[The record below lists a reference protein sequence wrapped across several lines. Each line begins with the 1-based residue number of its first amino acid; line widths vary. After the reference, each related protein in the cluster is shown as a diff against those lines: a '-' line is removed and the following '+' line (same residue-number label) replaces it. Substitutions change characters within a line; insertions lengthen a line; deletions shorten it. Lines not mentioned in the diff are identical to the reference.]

1 MKKCGFCGANSDDDA
16 KFCPSCGGSDFS
28 EVGAEQG
35 STLNGAQTI
44 SQPVVPAQPEQP
56 TAHAEQVAASSV
68 APAAPVR
75 ENIVAGAVG
84 AFLFSL
90 IGAAL
95 YVLIYQ
101 ANIISGICGLV
112 IFVLAS
118 FGYGVFARTK
128 NRSSVP
134 NIVVSV
140 IVMAVM
146 IFISEYICISL
157 EIYKVYSDIGI
168 TVFDAISSVPEFLS
182 VPEIRSDFLKELAWA
197 YLFGF
202 AVSAS
207 YIVRLVRERKN
218 KK

>member
-1 MKKCGFCGANSDDDA
+1 MKKCSFCGANSDDDA

-28 EVGAEQG
+28 EVGTEQG
-35 STLNGAQTI
+35 STLNGEQTV
-44 SQPVVPAQPEQP
+44 SQPVVSVQPEQP
-56 TAHAEQVAASSV
+56 V
-68 APAAPVR
+68 APAAQVR

-90 IGAAL
+90 IGVAL

>member
-1 MKKCGFCGANSDDDA
+1 M
-16 KFCPSCGGSDFS
+16 
-28 EVGAEQG
+28 
-35 STLNGAQTI
+35 
-44 SQPVVPAQPEQP
+44 
-56 TAHAEQVAASSV
+56 
-68 APAAPVR
+68 
-75 ENIVAGAVG
+75 
-84 AFLFSL
+84 
-90 IGAAL
+90 IGTAL

-168 TVFDAISSVPEFLS
+168 TVFDAISSVPEFLF

>member
-1 MKKCGFCGANSDDDA
+1 MKKCSFCGANSDDDA

-28 EVGAEQG
+28 EVGTEQG
-35 STLNGAQTI
+35 STLNGEQTV
-44 SQPVVPAQPEQP
+44 SQPVVSVQPEQP
-56 TAHAEQVAASSV
+56 V

-90 IGAAL
+90 IGVAL

-140 IVMAVM
+140 IVMAAM

-168 TVFDAISSVPEFLS
+168 TFFDAVSSVPEFLS
-182 VPEIRSDFLKELAWA
+182 IPEIRSDFLKELAWA

>member
-1 MKKCGFCGANSDDDA
+1 MKKCSFCGANSDDDA

-28 EVGAEQG
+28 EVGTEQG
-35 STLNGAQTI
+35 STLNGEQTV
-44 SQPVVPAQPEQP
+44 SQPVVSVQPEQP
-56 TAHAEQVAASSV
+56 V

-90 IGAAL
+90 IGVAL

-140 IVMAVM
+140 IVMAAM

-168 TVFDAISSVPEFLS
+168 TFFDAVSSVPEFLS
-182 VPEIRSDFLKELAWA
+182 IPEIRSDFLKELAWA
-197 YLFGF
+197 YLFGC

>member
-1 MKKCGFCGANSDDDA
+1 MKKCSFCGANSDDDA

-28 EVGAEQG
+28 EVGTEQG
-35 STLNGAQTI
+35 STLNGEQTV
-44 SQPVVPAQPEQP
+44 SQPVVPVQPEQP
-56 TAHAEQVAASSV
+56 A
-68 APAAPVR
+68 APASQVR

-90 IGAAL
+90 IGVAL

-140 IVMAVM
+140 IVMAAM

-168 TVFDAISSVPEFLS
+168 TFFDAVSSVPEFLS
-182 VPEIRSDFLKELAWA
+182 IPEIRSDFLKELAWA

>member
-1 MKKCGFCGANSDDDA
+1 MKKCSFCGANSDDDA

-28 EVGAEQG
+28 EVGTEQG
-35 STLNGAQTI
+35 STLNGEQTV
-44 SQPVVPAQPEQP
+44 SQPVVSVQPEQL
-56 TAHAEQVAASSV
+56 V

-90 IGAAL
+90 IGVAL

-140 IVMAVM
+140 IVMAAM

-157 EIYKVYSDIGI
+157 EIYKVYSDIEI
-168 TVFDAISSVPEFLS
+168 TFFDAVSSVPEFLS
-182 VPEIRSDFLKELAWA
+182 IPEIRSDFLKELAWA

>member
-1 MKKCGFCGANSDDDA
+1 MKKCSFCGANSDDDA

-28 EVGAEQG
+28 EVGTEQG
-35 STLNGAQTI
+35 STLNGEQTV
-44 SQPVVPAQPEQP
+44 SQPVVSVQPEQP
-56 TAHAEQVAASSV
+56 V

-90 IGAAL
+90 IGVAL

-140 IVMAVM
+140 IVMAAM

-168 TVFDAISSVPEFLS
+168 TFFDAVSSVPEFFS

>member
-1 MKKCGFCGANSDDDA
+1 MKKCSFCGANSDDDA

-44 SQPVVPAQPEQP
+44 SQPVVPVQPEQP
-56 TAHAEQVAASSV
+56 TAHAEQVAA
-68 APAAPVR
+68 PVR
-75 ENIVAGAVG
+75 ENIVTGAVG

>member
-1 MKKCGFCGANSDDDA
+1 MKKCSFCGANSDDDA

-44 SQPVVPAQPEQP
+44 SQPVVPVQPEQP
-56 TAHAEQVAASSV
+56 TAHAEQV
-68 APAAPVR
+68 AAPVR

-128 NRSSVP
+128 NRSS
-134 NIVVSV
+134 
-140 IVMAVM
+140 
-146 IFISEYICISL
+146 
-157 EIYKVYSDIGI
+157 GI

>member
-1 MKKCGFCGANSDDDA
+1 MKKCSFCGANSDDDA

-28 EVGAEQG
+28 EVGTEQG
-35 STLNGAQTI
+35 STLNGEQTV
-44 SQPVVPAQPEQP
+44 SQPVVSVQPEQP
-56 TAHAEQVAASSV
+56 A
-68 APAAPVR
+68 APAAQVR

-84 AFLFSL
+84 AFLFSV
-90 IGAAL
+90 IGVAL

-140 IVMAVM
+140 IVMAAM

-168 TVFDAISSVPEFLS
+168 TFFDAVSSVPEFLS
-182 VPEIRSDFLKELAWA
+182 IPEIRSDFLKELAWA

-207 YIVRLVRERKN
+207 YIVRIVRERKN

>member
-1 MKKCGFCGANSDDDA
+1 MKKCSFCGANSDDDA

-28 EVGAEQG
+28 EVGTEQG
-35 STLNGAQTI
+35 STLNGEQTV
-44 SQPVVPAQPEQP
+44 SQPVVSVQPEQP
-56 TAHAEQVAASSV
+56 
-68 APAAPVR
+68 AAPVAQVR

-90 IGAAL
+90 IGVAL

-140 IVMAVM
+140 IVMAAM

-168 TVFDAISSVPEFLS
+168 TFFDAVSSVPEFLS
-182 VPEIRSDFLKELAWA
+182 IPEIRSDFLKELAWA

>member
-1 MKKCGFCGANSDDDA
+1 MKKCSFCGANSDDDA

-28 EVGAEQG
+28 EVGTEQG
-35 STLNGAQTI
+35 STLNGEQTV
-44 SQPVVPAQPEQP
+44 SQPVVSVQPEQP
-56 TAHAEQVAASSV
+56 V

-90 IGAAL
+90 IGVAL

-140 IVMAVM
+140 IVMAAM

-168 TVFDAISSVPEFLS
+168 TFFDAVSSVPEFLS

>member
-1 MKKCGFCGANSDDDA
+1 MKKCSFCGANSDDDA

-28 EVGAEQG
+28 EVGTEQG
-35 STLNGAQTI
+35 STLNGEQTV
-44 SQPVVPAQPEQP
+44 SQPVVSVQPEQP
-56 TAHAEQVAASSV
+56 V

-90 IGAAL
+90 IGVAL

-140 IVMAVM
+140 IVMAAM

-168 TVFDAISSVPEFLS
+168 TFFDAVSSVPEFLS

-218 KK
+218 RSEERR

>member
-1 MKKCGFCGANSDDDA
+1 MKKCSFCGANSDDDA

-44 SQPVVPAQPEQP
+44 SQPVVPVQPEQP
-56 TAHAEQVAASSV
+56 TAHAEQAAASSV

-157 EIYKVYSDIGI
+157 EIYKVYSDK
-168 TVFDAISSVPEFLS
+168 FRPRISF
-182 VPEIRSDFLKELAWA
+182 RT
-197 YLFGF
+197 
-202 AVSAS
+202 
-207 YIVRLVRERKN
+207 
-218 KK
+218 

>member
-1 MKKCGFCGANSDDDA
+1 MKKCSFCGANSDDDA

-28 EVGAEQG
+28 EVGTEQG
-35 STLNGAQTI
+35 STLNGEQTV
-44 SQPVVPAQPEQP
+44 SQPVVSVQPEQP
-56 TAHAEQVAASSV
+56 V

-90 IGAAL
+90 IGVAL

-140 IVMAVM
+140 IVMAAM

-168 TVFDAISSVPEFLS
+168 TFFDAVRSVPEFLS
-182 VPEIRSDFLKELAWA
+182 IPEIRSDFLKELAWA